1 MDNISINNFHNF
13 LNMIWEEEQV
23 PDDWTKG
30 ILVKLPKKGDR
41 SICGNWRG
49 IMLLSIPSK
58 LLCHIIL
65 HRMKKEVDRVLRD
78 ERAGFRQERSCPD
91 QIATLRI
98 IMEQT
103 IEWQTSFYLTFID
116 FEKAFNSI
124 DHQILWSIVRHYG
137 IPEKI
142 IAIISKKH

>member
-1 MDNISINNFHNF
+1 
-13 LNMIWEEEQV
+13 MIWEEEQV

-65 HRMKKEVDRVLRD
+65 HRMRKEVDRVLRD
-78 ERAGFRQERSCPD
+78 EQAGFRQERSCTD

-98 IMEQT
+98 IK
-103 IEWQTSFYLTFID
+103 
-116 FEKAFNSI
+116 EKPFSGRHPNTLHSL
-124 DHQILWSIVRHYG
+124 ILRRHLIV
-137 IPEKI
+137 
-142 IAIISKKH
+142 